1 MKIRTTEQLIDKVA
15 AEISWR
21 RKELTDLRN
30 IVQSSVVSRTR
41 REAMTRAAVALLYAH
56 WEGFVK
62 AVAED
67 YLEFVAMQRCKH
79 SELSGNMLAI
89 VLRSKLNAAQ
99 ISKKIKTHLD
109 VVDFFR
115 DEMEGRCVLPYK
127 SAVRTEANL
136 SSTVLSEILR
146 TLGFDI
152 TEYEPKYHLIDHK
165 LVERR
170 NHIAHG
176 LALDVSVDDY
186 LELQDEVLSLMNLF
200 RNQIENYAV
209 AGHHLESSETA
220 APTSGV

>member
-1 MKIRTTEQLIDKVA
+1 
-15 AEISWR
+15 
-21 RKELTDLRN
+21 
-30 IVQSSVVSRTR
+30 
-41 REAMTRAAVALLYAH
+41 
-56 WEGFVK
+56 
-62 AVAED
+62 
-67 YLEFVAMQRCKH
+67 
-79 SELSGNMLAI
+79 MLAI

-176 LALDVSVDDY
+176 LALWTGP
-186 LELQDEVLSLMNLF
+186 L
-200 RNQIENYAV
+200 
-209 AGHHLESSETA
+209 G
-220 APTSGV
+220 